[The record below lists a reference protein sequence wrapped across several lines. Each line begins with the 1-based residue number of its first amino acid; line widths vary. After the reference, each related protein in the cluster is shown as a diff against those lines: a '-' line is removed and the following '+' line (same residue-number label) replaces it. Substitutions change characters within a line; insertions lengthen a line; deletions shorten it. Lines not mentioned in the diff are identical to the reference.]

1 MKKIYTLLSAV
12 LLSASLWAQAP
23 QSFSYQAVVRRANNA
38 LVIDK
43 VVGMKVSILQG
54 SENGTVV
61 YSESHSSKSNS
72 NGLVSV
78 EIGTGNVLS
87 GVFTKIDWSNG
98 IYFIKTETDPLG
110 GNAYV
115 LSSVSQLLSVP
126 YALVSNN
133 GISRISE
140 FGDSL
145 VLTNGK
151 SVIIP
156 GLSAAN
162 PKANPTS
169 GYGPNIT
176 DVDGNSYK
184 TVYIGLQQWMAE
196 NLKVSKYNDGSTIP
210 NVTGINE
217 WLNLTSGAW
226 SYYNNDAVNNVK
238 YGKLYNWYAVS
249 KTTNGNKNVCPQ
261 GWHVSTDIE
270 WAILT
275 DYLGGLNIAGGK
287 LKEAGLLNW
296 SNPNKDATNSSL
308 FTGLPGGYRDNGGG
322 FGNVGNYGHWW
333 SISENLLNNTLS
345 YNLSTINGVLLKYT
359 PNSYTDVGLSIRCLK
374 D

>member
-1 MKKIYTLLSAV
+1 M
-12 LLSASLWAQAP
+12 
-23 QSFSYQAVVRRANNA
+23 RGANNA

-78 EIGTGNVLS
+78 AIGTGNVLS
-87 GVFTKIDWSNG
+87 GVFTKIDWSND
-98 IYFIKTETDPLG
+98 IYFIRNETDPLG
-110 GNAYV
+110 GTAYA
-115 LSSVSQLLSVP
+115 LSSISQLLSVP

-151 SVIIP
+151 SIVIP

-162 PKANPTS
+162 PKSNPTS

-184 TVYIGLQQWMAE
+184 TVYIGQQQWMAE

-238 YGKLYNWYAVS
+238 YGKLYNWYVVS

-261 GWHVSTDIE
+261 GWHVSTGIE

-308 FTGLPGGYRDNGGG
+308 FTGLLVAIEIMVVVLEMLETMVIGGV
-322 FGNVGNYGHWW
+322 F
-333 SISENLLNNTLS
+333 
-345 YNLSTINGVLLKYT
+345 LKIY
-359 PNSYTDVGLSIRCLK
+359 LIIHFLII
-374 D
+374 

>member
-1 MKKIYTLLSAV
+1 MSTWTKHLKTRHYFV
-12 LLSASLWAQAP
+12 H
-23 QSFSYQAVVRRANNA
+23 
-38 LVIDK
+38 
-43 VVGMKVSILQG
+43 
-54 SENGTVV
+54 
-61 YSESHSSKSNS
+61 YS
-72 NGLVSV
+72 
-78 EIGTGNVLS
+78 
-87 GVFTKIDWSNG
+87 
-98 IYFIKTETDPLG
+98 
-110 GNAYV
+110 
-115 LSSVSQLLSVP
+115 
-126 YALVSNN
+126 
-133 GISRISE
+133 
-140 FGDSL
+140 
-145 VLTNGK
+145 
-151 SVIIP
+151 
-156 GLSAAN
+156 
-162 PKANPTS
+162 
-169 GYGPNIT
+169 
-176 DVDGNSYK
+176 
-184 TVYIGLQQWMAE
+184 
-196 NLKVSKYNDGSTIP
+196 
-210 NVTGINE
+210 
-217 WLNLTSGAW
+217 
-226 SYYNNDAVNNVK
+226 YNNDAVNNVK
-238 YGKLYNWYAVS
+238 YGKLYNWYVVS